1 MPEPEQSITGAAV
14 DQSVFKQ
21 AFSQLQQQK
30 SEADTTLN
38 LKRAL
43 SRYEPETCWNLICD
57 RLPGEPGSHSQ
68 KNYFSALKDL
78 LGWAEREQQSLLTPV
93 DHFGSDYLYH
103 LGEKYGASRA
113 SINTRLS
120 QARRFYRVFRQLGVV
135 AVNLDPFS
143 ILERSQVVPGE
154 HRAYY
159 SAEEISRLLAQATL
173 SERAM
178 LLLGCEAGLSTAELT
193 GLKWPDLS
201 LPAGT
206 IQLERRQVPI
216 SPALSRVLAPF
227 SEQQG
232 GGALFSRAVPVFELA
247 DQNALRAVVYLLCL
261 KANVPYR
268 AWRGLRH
275 AAGVRFFRQTGSLE
289 QVARLMGVENVHL
302 VRMYRE
308 VAEQTATE

>member
-1 MPEPEQSITGAAV
+1 M
-14 DQSVFKQ
+14 DQPVFKQ
-21 AFSQLQQQK
+21 ALSQLQQQGAG
-30 SEADTTLN
+30 ADS
-38 LKRAL
+38 AL
-43 SRYEPETCWNLICD
+43 SLKKALFGYDPEACWNLICG
-57 RLPGEPGSHSQ
+57 RLPGEPGGHSQ

-103 LGEKYGASRA
+103 LTEKYGASRA

-120 QARRFYRVFRQLGVV
+120 QARRFYKVFRQLGVV
-135 AVNLDPFS
+135 GVNLDPFS
-143 ILERSQVVPGE
+143 ILERSQVIPGE

-178 LLLGCEAGLSTAELT
+178 LLLGCEAGLSTAELL
-193 GLKWPDLS
+193 GLKWPDLL

-206 IQLERRQVPI
+206 IQLSRRQVPI

-232 GGALFSRAVPVFELA
+232 GGVLFSRAAPVFELP
-247 DQNALRAVVYLLCL
+247 DQNALRAGVYLLCL

-275 AAGVRFFRQTGSLE
+275 AAGVRFFRQTGNLE

-302 VRMYRE
+302 VRMYQE
-308 VAEQTATE
+308 VARPPVNGQPMTGQPDT